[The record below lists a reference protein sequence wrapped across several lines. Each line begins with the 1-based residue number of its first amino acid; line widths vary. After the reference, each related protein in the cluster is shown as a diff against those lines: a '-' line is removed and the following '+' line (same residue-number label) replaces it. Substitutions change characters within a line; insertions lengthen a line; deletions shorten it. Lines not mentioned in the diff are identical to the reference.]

1 MVAAVT
7 EINENCRRPLASGP
21 VTDRD
26 LLSRFVAGDEAAF
39 SELVQRHA
47 GLVSSVCQRVL
58 RQSNDA
64 EDAFQATFLV
74 LARKAKSL
82 EWQDSI
88 AGWLHQTARRT
99 ALRLRAMGLRRRDVE
114 AQAARQNPSAVETNG
129 GDPASRVAIHELGE
143 ILDEELAGLPV
154 QFREVIV
161 LSQIE
166 GLTRDEVAN
175 RLGITVA
182 TVKDRLERGR
192 EQLRS
197 RLLRRG
203 VALTTVA
210 LAAWLVPGTANA
222 ASLTTLAASTSLAA
236 SAFATG
242 SLAAGTAPTAVNLAQ
257 GVLQMM
263 GFEKLKFVTAWVVTF
278 LTVGG
283 IAFGMLKDEP
293 TRFEKGLRGQIVA
306 VNAGPPPSD
315 EPIRFEK
322 GLRGQIV
329 TTVTI
334 SLEEF
339 GTLLNL
345 DVSGQAKVWTAF
357 EAGQLTDLK
366 EGQFVSL
373 RLGDDHRTVNEIHV
387 QGQMREASIKSVG
400 ASGKIVVVEGDD
412 DEEGAS
418 QPMEVELAPDAI
430 LRIGGLPATRD
441 DLKPGMQVPLE
452 FGRDGKLVN
461 AIEAEAAENSLID
474 GEVIEATAGN
484 MLVIGREEN
493 DDGQPVQQAFAVA
506 AETIITLDAKPAKL
520 TDLRKGSWLTL
531 RLSDDGQSIRAIKAT
546 SPEPDDDVPSSDD
559 DVPSSEDDVPSSEDD
574 R

>member
-1 MVAAVT
+1 MVTAVIKIT
-7 EINENCRRPLASGP
+7 ENDCLRPAP
-21 VTDRD
+21 AVPPMDRD
-26 LLSRFVAGDEAAF
+26 LLRRFIAGDEAAF

-47 GLVSSVCQRVL
+47 GLVINVCQRVL

-99 ALRLRAMGLRRRDVE
+99 ALKLRAMTVRRRDVE
-114 AQAARQNPSAVETNG
+114 CQAARQNAAAAET
-129 GDPASRVAIHELGE
+129 PASNPASQIAVRELGE
-143 ILDEELAGLPV
+143 ILDAELAGLPV
-154 QFREVIV
+154 QFREVIL
-161 LSQIE
+161 LSSVE
-166 GLTRDEVAN
+166 GLTRDEVAK
-175 RLGITVA
+175 RLGVTVA

-203 VALTTVA
+203 VALTTA
-210 LAAWLVPGTANA
+210 TLAAWLVPGTVNA
-222 ASLTTLAASTSLAA
+222 ASLTTLAASTSQTA

-242 SLAAGTAPTAVNLAQ
+242 SLAAGTAPTVVNLAQ

-263 GFEKLKFVTAWVVTF
+263 GFEKLKYVTAWVVTF
-278 LTVGG
+278 LTAGG
-283 IAFGMLKDEP
+283 IAFGMLRDEP
-293 TRFEKGLRGQIVA
+293 TRFEKGLRGHVVA
-306 VNAGPPPSD
+306 VQTGKPS
-315 EPIRFEK
+315 
-322 GLRGQIV
+322 
-329 TTVTI
+329 TVTI

-357 EAGQLTDLK
+357 EPGQLTDLK

-387 QGQMREASIKSVG
+387 QGQIREASIKSVA
-400 ASGKIVVVEGDD
+400 ASGKIVIVEEDD
-412 DEEGAS
+412 DEEGAG

-430 LRIGGLPATRD
+430 LRICGLPATRS
-441 DLKPGMQVPLE
+441 DLKPGMQAPLE

-461 AIEAEAAENSLID
+461 AIEAEAADNTLIE
-474 GEVIEATAGN
+474 GELLGIDSKGN
-484 MLVIGREEN
+484 KLVFGREEN
-493 DDGQPVQQAFAVA
+493 DEGQPVQQSFTIT
-506 AETIITLDAKPAKL
+506 AETIITLDGKQAKL
-520 TDLRKGSWLTL
+520 ADLKKGSSLTL
-531 RLSDDGQSIRAIKAT
+531 RLGDDNSIRAIKAM
-546 SPEPDDDVPSSDD
+546 SPEADDDDK
-559 DVPSSEDDVPSSEDD
+559 SENGDE
-574 R
+574 